1 MRGSAAWRVL
11 AAGLA
16 VVVILGLSLWIVRRD
31 LLPIVLMV
39 VGLLAFSG
47 GIGFVLVPLVRLR
60 QSPVARSGA
69 LLARP
74 SFTIGLLVSVAGAAL
89 TVLGF
94 GELVRRAVS

>member
-1 MRGSAAWRVL
+1 MRDRGAWKVVAAS
-11 AAGLA
+11 LA
-16 VVVILGLSLWIVRRD
+16 VVVILGISLWIVRRD

-47 GIGFVLVPLVRLR
+47 GIGFVLAPLARLR
-60 QSPVARSGA
+60 QSPSAGSSA

-74 SFTIGLLVSVAGAAL
+74 SFTIGLLFAIAGAAL

-94 GELVRRAVS
+94 AELVRRAVS